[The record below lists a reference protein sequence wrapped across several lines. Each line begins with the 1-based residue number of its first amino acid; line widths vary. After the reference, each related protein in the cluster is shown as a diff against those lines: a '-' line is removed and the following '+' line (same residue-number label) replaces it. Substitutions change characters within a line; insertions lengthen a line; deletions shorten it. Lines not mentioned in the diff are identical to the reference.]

1 MSKAKNKSAPGLSS
15 ISYPI
20 LKQAGVK
27 ARKVFAK
34 IATACSRK
42 GEIPKKWKA
51 EMLYPIP
58 KSEEWNYNLNNIRPI
73 VLIEVFRK
81 CTMRILTIR
90 LSKILK
96 EREILK

>member
-1 MSKAKNKSAPGLSS
+1 MLKRWRRIYAERDDIEASWYKSLLQEVTVEEWDSAMSKAKNKSAPGLSS

-34 IATACSRK
+34 IATACIRK

-51 EMLYPIP
+51 EMLYPNQ
-58 KSEEWNYNLNNIRPI
+58 KRRVEL
-73 VLIEVFRK
+73 
-81 CTMRILTIR
+81 
-90 LSKILK
+90 
-96 EREILK
+96 